1 MSRPFNCD
9 HYCRYCIIEGCEERT
24 DLPMQTM
31 SISIPPRK
39 ATSFVSEDGNIISV
53 AGVDGVVKVTI
64 MKGGEE

>member
-9 HYCRYCIIEGCEERT
+9 NYCRYCNIGGCKERT

-39 ATSFVSEDGNIISV
+39 ITSFVSEDGNVISV

-64 MKGGEE
+64 KRG